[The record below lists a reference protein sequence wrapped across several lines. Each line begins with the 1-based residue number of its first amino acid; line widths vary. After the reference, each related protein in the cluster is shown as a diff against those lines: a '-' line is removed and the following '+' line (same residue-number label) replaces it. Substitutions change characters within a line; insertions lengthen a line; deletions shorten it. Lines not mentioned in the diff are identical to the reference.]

1 MAALANGPSHI
12 TGLLDARDTRL
23 MMDAL
28 RALGATVDVTPSQ
41 DPGNVDVRV
50 VPIRQGSGDVEID
63 AGLAGTVMRFI
74 PPVAGLVHGRVHIDG
89 DAQARL
95 RPMGATVDALRQLG
109 ISVNETASLP
119 LDITADGSVRGGSV
133 RIDASASSQFV
144 SALLLIGARTDEGLR
159 IQHTGDRL
167 PSQPH
172 IDMTIAML
180 EEHGVVV
187 EQPDDRTW
195 DVHPGQILAIDRIIE
210 PDLSNAAPFMAAA
223 LVTRG
228 EVRIRHWPHHTTQA
242 GDALRDLLKDMG
254 ADVHFDGADLVVAM
268 TGPIRGVTVDLHDV
282 GELTPTLVALAAL
295 ADKPSRFTGIAHLR
309 GHETDRIHALV
320 TEIRRLGGIA
330 DELPDGIAVHPSP
343 LHGAIIHTYADHRMA
358 TAGAVLGLHVHG
370 VSVDDITVTDKTLP
384 DFPARWHHLVF
395 GDHGA

>member
-254 ADVHFDGADLVVAM
+254 ADVHFDGVDLVVAM

>member
-50 VPIRQGSGDVEID
+50 VPIRQGSGGDVEID

-133 RIDASASSQFV
+133 SIDASASSQFV

-242 GDALRDLLKDMG
+242 GDALRDLLTDMG

-268 TGPIRGVTVDLHDV
+268 TGPIRG
-282 GELTPTLVALAAL
+282 G
-295 ADKPSRFTGIAHLR
+295 R
-309 GHETDRIHALV
+309 
-320 TEIRRLGGIA
+320 
-330 DELPDGIAVHPSP
+330 
-343 LHGAIIHTYADHRMA
+343 
-358 TAGAVLGLHVHG
+358 
-370 VSVDDITVTDKTLP
+370 
-384 DFPARWHHLVF
+384 ARC
-395 GDHGA
+395 AR

>member
-1 MAALANGPSHI
+1 
-12 TGLLDARDTRL
+12 

-28 RALGATVDVTPSQ
+28 RALGATIEVAAST
-41 DPGNVDVRV
+41 DPGNVDVGV
-50 VPIRQGSGDVEID
+50 TPIQHGAGDANID

-74 PPVAGLVHGRVHIDG
+74 PPVAGLVRGQVHIDG

-109 ISVNETASLP
+109 ISVTDTTSLP
-119 LDITADGSVRGGSV
+119 LDITAQGSIRGGTV

-144 SALLLIGARTDEGLR
+144 SALLLVGARTDEGLR
-159 IQHTGDRL
+159 IEHTGDRL

-172 IDMTIAML
+172 IAMTIAML

-187 EQPDDRTW
+187 EQPDERTW
-195 DVHPGQILAIDRIIE
+195 HVHAGPILAVDRVIE

-242 GDALRDLLKDMG
+242 GDALRPLLTAMG
-254 ADVHFDGADLVVAM
+254 ADLHFDGTDLVVAM
-268 TGPIRGVTVDLHDV
+268 SGPIHGVSVDLHDV

-295 ADKPSRFTGIAHLR
+295 AEEPSRFTGIAHLR

-330 DELPDGIAVHPSP
+330 DELSDGIAVHPSP
-343 LHGAIIHTYADHRMA
+343 LHGAIVQTYADHRMA
-358 TAGAVLGLHVHG
+358 TAGAVLGLRVHG
-370 VSVDDITVTDKTLP
+370 VSVDDITVTEKTLP
-384 DFPARWHHLVF
+384 DFPARWHNLVA